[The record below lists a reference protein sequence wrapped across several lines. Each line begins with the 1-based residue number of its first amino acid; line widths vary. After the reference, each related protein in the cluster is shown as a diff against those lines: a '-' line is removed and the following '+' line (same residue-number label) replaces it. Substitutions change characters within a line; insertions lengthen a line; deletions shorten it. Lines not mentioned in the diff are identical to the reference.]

1 MKYNNKYILMIS
13 ALALSQLCFILPLTG
28 QNRRNVQERCLYHF
42 EDLQKKQTWT
52 DSYNAAGLHFI
63 DFRSSSLIEA
73 YMGKNDGGLVKYY
86 ESDNS
91 YNFGLRTYS
100 YKKIKNT
107 TFYGKLDYNN
117 YKGKNTSWSGLI
129 YPERYLL
136 SVANDRPADLVKE
149 SYKLS
154 GGISTQLTEDL
165 FFGLQINY
173 ETADAA
179 KRKDLR
185 HRTRLLDFETTAGL
199 AARSDHMNI
208 GLNYYYRKFYE
219 TVAFSKIAD
228 DDIIYNGY
236 LFKGIWFGIFTTW
249 TQEVLELS
257 RPFTDVLHGGSLQ
270 LELVADNFKFFNEF
284 TYKNQSELTGEG
296 KEKAFSEAKADIYE
310 YKGRVQ
316 YESGNIRQYLK
327 LNTNYSDAVNY
338 DKVTTQEK
346 IGGYWFTFYYG
357 LNRAFSKRSFDL
369 NAEYNIA
376 FGRYKCNPSFDLKA
390 GYNYISQAALSSLVN
405 PFYFTQDFKIN
416 TGYLKARKNFTFNKG
431 MLDINLGAVY
441 GKGSGNKLTQHIS
454 STAIGNVSEDIIPQQ
469 HEDLLNREFEYL
481 TARKFQGSV
490 GAKVFR
496 FVSMNK
502 QGGSIYLDA
511 NYTFLKAFDVQY
523 QPEDRSGFF
532 TIALGYAF

>member
-13 ALALSQLCFILPLTG
+13 VLVLSQLCFNLPLAG
-28 QNRRNVQERCLYHF
+28 QNRKQVQERCLYHF

-73 YMGKNDGGLVKYY
+73 YAGKNDGGLVKYY

-117 YKGKNTSWSGLI
+117 YKGKNTSYSGLI

-154 GGISTQLTEDL
+154 GGISMPVAEDL

-199 AARSDHMNI
+199 AARSDNFNI
-208 GLNYYYRKFYE
+208 GINYYYRKFFE
-219 TVAFSKIAD
+219 KVTFSKIAD
-228 DDIIYNGY
+228 DDVIYNGY
-236 LFKGIWFGIFTTW
+236 LFKGLWHGIFTTW
-249 TQEVLELS
+249 TQEVLDLS
-257 RPFTDVLHGGSLQ
+257 RPFTDVVHGGSLQ
-270 LELVADNFKFFNEF
+270 LEFVSDNFKFFNEF
-284 TYKNQSELTGEG
+284 TYKKQTEITGEG
-296 KEKAFSEAKADIYE
+296 KDRALSEARTEVLE
-310 YKGRVQ
+310 YKGKLQ
-316 YESGNIRQYLK
+316 HETGNIRQYLN
-327 LNTNYSDAVNY
+327 LNTNYTEAANY
-338 DKVTTQEK
+338 DKVTSQEN
-346 IGGYWFTFYYG
+346 IGGYWVTFYYG
-357 LNRAFSKRSFDL
+357 LNRAHTKRNFNL

-390 GYNYISQAALSSLVN
+390 GYNYVSQAALSSLVN

-416 TGYLKARKNFTFNKG
+416 TGYLKARKNFVFNKG

-441 GKGSGNKLTQHIS
+441 GEGSGNKLTQHIS
-454 STAIGNVSEDIIPQQ
+454 SNAVGNISEDIIPQL
-469 HEDLLNREFEYL
+469 HEELLNREFEFL
-481 TARKFQGSV
+481 TARKLQGSI
-490 GAKVFR
+490 GAKIFR

>member
-1 MKYNNKYILMIS
+1 MIS
-13 ALALSQLCFILPLTG
+13 ALVLSQLCFNLPLAG
-28 QNRRNVQERCLYHF
+28 QNKKHVQERCLYHF

-73 YMGKNDGGLVKYY
+73 YAGKNDGGLVKYY
-86 ESDNS
+86 ESDDS

-117 YKGKNTSWSGLI
+117 YKGKNTSYSGLI

-154 GGISTQLTEDL
+154 GGISLPLAEDL

-199 AARSDHMNI
+199 AARSDNFNI
-208 GLNYYYRKFYE
+208 GINYYYRKFFE
-219 TVAFSKIAD
+219 QVTFSKIAD

-236 LFKGIWFGIFTTW
+236 LFKGLWHGIFTTW
-249 TQEVLELS
+249 TQEVLDLS
-257 RPFTDVLHGGSLQ
+257 RPFTDVVHGGSLQ
-270 LELVADNFKFFNEF
+270 LEFVSDNFKFFNEF
-284 TYKNQSELTGEG
+284 TYKKQTEITGEG
-296 KEKAFSEAKADIYE
+296 KDRALSEAKAEILE
-310 YKGRVQ
+310 YKGKLQ
-316 YESGNIRQYLK
+316 HETGNIRHYLN
-327 LNTNYSDAVNY
+327 LNTYYTEAANY
-338 DKVTTQEK
+338 DKVTSQEN

-357 LNRAFSKRSFDL
+357 LNRALTKRNFNL

-390 GYNYISQAALSSLVN
+390 GYNYVSQAALSSLVN

-416 TGYLKARKNFTFNKG
+416 TGYLKAKKNFVFNKG

-441 GKGSGNKLTQHIS
+441 GEGSGNKLTQHIS
-454 STAIGNVSEDIIPQQ
+454 SNAVGNISEDIIPQLHQ
-469 HEDLLNREFEYL
+469 ELLDREFEFL

-490 GAKVFR
+490 GAKIFR
-496 FVSMNK
+496 FVSINK
-502 QGGSIYLDA
+502 QGGNIYLDA

-523 QPEDRSGFF
+523 QPEDKSGFF